1 MTKIEDATGRR
12 SEGRAAHVAATA
24 GVLCGAAWYVK
35 LAISA
40 ATDGAESGIVATCW
54 ALGMLNLFVAAAA
67 AVFARLAG
75 QHVAVRALAGVVAV
89 PIAFTLVNVAD
100 AIAKSIYGG
109 DGWFR
114 GEVALLVIGAIA
126 AMLGLVVLV
135 RDQQHAD

>member
-1 MTKIEDATGRR
+1 MTKIEEATGRR
-12 SEGRAAHVAATA
+12 AGTRAGRVAATA
-24 GVLCGAAWYVK
+24 AVLCGAAWYVK

-54 ALGMLNLFVAAAA
+54 ALGMLSLFVAAAA
-67 AVFARLAG
+67 AIFALLPG
-75 QHVAVRALAGVVAV
+75 HVVLRAVAGVIAV

-100 AIAKSIYGG
+100 AVAKSIYGG

-126 AMLGLVVLV
+126 AMLGLVELV
-135 RDQQHAD
+135 RDRQTPH